1 MNSISKE
8 DSAIN
13 PKHYKSSSFEC
24 IEVMRAIYGKEQLES
39 FCRLNAFKYLFRHQK
54 KNGVEDL
61 EKARWYLNKLID
73 LENEVSF

>member
-8 DSAIN
+8 NSAIN

-24 IEVMRAIYGKEQLES
+24 IEVMREIYGKEQLES